1 MIRRTAVREEAVTSL
16 HSTFANLLL
25 SRHRRVAA
33 VLALIPVLLLLLAC
47 GAGST
52 FVRGAD
58 GTPIALASMS
68 DIPRW
73 ACPTATP
80 LPPIEVEDGTKDNDL
95 GTPEPKYRETDPYE
109 REYGIGNRPPPR
121 PTPYTKGAG
130 FQSQT
135 AFFIGQI
142 VNWRS
147 MDVRVDVAGSDTTGL
162 DANER
167 LYRIRL
173 EWRNYGNPF
182 PFTPMRQ
189 LVLTA
194 ISRSDGRL
202 TGGEWRYSDRA
213 AQLAGIDP
221 STLAQALTQGT
232 TIQEIPIIAPDGN
245 VGSIDIQLD
254 QPGASSANGLR
265 LHFTPGRAPECG
277 DDGTWAAVYSSAPRQ
292 FSGVAAPPGADAIV
306 ATALK
311 YVGVQYCWGGKGFS
325 PCNGYGGEPTQ
336 VTPACAS
343 YPCFD
348 CSGLTWFV
356 YKENNL
362 PIGQG
367 TANQKNYTPVQ
378 VSDIRPGDL
387 MLFSAI
393 NAQNSGARITHVGL
407 YAGDLDGD
415 GKGDMIHAAN
425 YPTGVV
431 ITKNVLGNPYY
442 LSHLVVVTRPPRG
455 GGL

>member
-1 MIRRTAVREEAVTSL
+1 MT
-16 HSTFANLLL
+16 LLC
-25 SRHRRVAA
+25 
-33 VLALIPVLLLLLAC
+33 ALLPILTLLAC
-47 GAGST
+47 GSGGY
-52 FVRGAD
+52 VRGPD
-58 GTPIALASMS
+58 GTPIAISSLS
-68 DIPRW
+68 DVPRW
-73 ACPTATP
+73 ACPSATP
-80 LPPIEVEDGTKDNDL
+80 LPPIRVEDGTENNDL
-95 GTPEPKYRETDPYE
+95 GTPVPKYRETDPYE

-121 PTPYTKGAG
+121 PTPYTKAAG
-130 FQSQT
+130 FQSRT

-147 MDVRVDVAGSDTTGL
+147 IDVKVDVSGASLEGMNAGE
-162 DANER
+162 A
-167 LYRIRL
+167 LYRVRL
-173 EWRNYGNPF
+173 EWRNYGGPF

-189 LVLTA
+189 LAITA
-194 ISRSDGRL
+194 IEQGDGRL
-202 TGGEWRYSDRA
+202 MAGEWRASDESVRRA
-213 AQLAGIDP
+213 NINPD
-221 STLAQALTQGT
+221 TLTQALPAGT
-232 TIQEIPIIAPDGN
+232 TIQEVPIIAPDGN

-277 DDGTWAAVYSSAPRQ
+277 FDGTWSAVYPSASRE
-292 FSGVAAPPGADAIV
+292 FSGVAAPPGADVIV
-306 ATALK
+306 RTALQF
-311 YVGVQYCWGGKGFS
+311 VGRQYCWGGKGYT
-325 PCNGYGGEPTQ
+325 PCSGLG
-336 VTPACAS
+336 VTPPCAD

-348 CSGLTWFV
+348 CSGLTWFA
-356 YKENNL
+356 YKENGL
-362 PIGQG
+362 PISQG
-367 TANQKNYTPVQ
+367 TANQKNYAPVQ
-378 VSDIRPGDL
+378 PDQIQPGDL

-442 LSHLVVVTRPPRG
+442 VSHLVVVTRPPRG

>member
-1 MIRRTAVREEAVTSL
+1 MIRRTAIREEAVTS
-16 HSTFANLLL
+16 HHFTIANL
-25 SRHRRVAA
+25 RNRRVAA

-47 GAGST
+47 GAGGT

-73 ACPTATP
+73 ACPSATP
-80 LPPIEVEDGTKDNDL
+80 LPPIEVEDGTENNDL
-95 GTPEPKYRETDPYE
+95 GTPVPKYRDTDPYE
-109 REYGIGNRPPPR
+109 REYGIGNRPPPL

-147 MDVRVDVAGSDTTGL
+147 MDVKVDIAGSDTMGL
-162 DANER
+162 EAGER

-173 EWRNYGNPF
+173 EWRNYGSPF

-189 LVLTA
+189 LVITA
-194 ISRSDGRL
+194 ISRADGRM

-221 STLAQALTQGT
+221 ATLAQALPSGT
-232 TIQEIPIIAPDGN
+232 TVQEVPIIAPDGN

-265 LHFTPGRAPECG
+265 LHFTPGRPPECG
-277 DDGTWAAVYSSAPRQ
+277 FDGTWSAVYPSSSRE
-292 FSGVAAPPGADAIV
+292 FTGVAAPPGADAVV
-306 ATALK
+306 ASALK
-311 YVGVQYCWGGKGFS
+311 YVGRQYCWGGKGYV
-325 PCNGYGGEPTQ
+325 PCSGLG
-336 VTPACAS
+336 VTPPCAD

-348 CSGLTWFV
+348 CSGLTWFA
-356 YKENNL
+356 YKENGL
-362 PIGQG
+362 PISQG
-367 TANQKNYTPVQ
+367 TANQKNYAPVQ
-378 VSDIRPGDL
+378 PDQIQPGDL

-442 LSHLVVVTRPPRG
+442 VSHLVVVTRPPRG

>member
-1 MIRRTAVREEAVTSL
+1 MTLHHSMMTTRIRLR
-16 HSTFANLLL
+16 N
-25 SRHRRVAA
+25 RRL
-33 VLALIPVLLLLLAC
+33 LALLALLPVLLLLLAC

-58 GTPIALASMS
+58 GSPVALASLS

-73 ACPTATP
+73 ICPSATP
-80 LPPIEVEDGTKDNDL
+80 LPSIRVADGTKDNDL
-95 GTPEPKYRETDPYE
+95 GTPEPQQRDTDPYE

-121 PTPYTKGAG
+121 PTPFGKGDG
-130 FQSQT
+130 FQSTT

-147 MDVRVDVAGSDTTGL
+147 MDVKVDVAGSDTTGL
-162 DANER
+162 EAGQR

-173 EWRNYGNPF
+173 EWRNYGSPF
-182 PFTPMRQ
+182 PFTALRQ

-194 ISRSDGRL
+194 ISRDDGRL
-202 TGGEWRYSDRA
+202 IGGEWRYSDRA
-213 AQLAGIDP
+213 GALAGVDAMKL
-221 STLAQALTQGT
+221 SQALPQGT
-232 TIQEIPIIAPDGN
+232 TTQAVPIIAPDGK

-254 QPGASSANGLR
+254 QPGATGSNGLR
-265 LHFTPGRAPECG
+265 LHFTPGRPPVCG
-277 DDGTWAAVYSSAPRQ
+277 SDGTWAAVYASPPRA
-292 FSGVAAPPGADAIV
+292 FAGVAAPPGTSRII
-306 ATALK
+306 ATALN
-311 YVGVQYCWGGKGFS
+311 YVGAQYCWGGKGYA
-325 PCNGYGGEPTQ
+325 PCDGHGGERAP
-336 VTPACAS
+336 VTPGCAS

-356 YKENNL
+356 YKENGL
-362 PIGQG
+362 PISQG
-367 TANQKNYTPVQ
+367 TTNQKNYAPVRIG
-378 VSDIRPGDL
+378 DIRPGDL
-387 MLFSAI
+387 MLFSDM

-415 GKGDMIHAAN
+415 GTGDMIHAAN

-442 LSHLVVVTRPPRG
+442 VSHLVVVTRPPSG